1 MGTYFT
7 DGKTTAAITLH
18 EWDDATRQYAP
29 DWSADFYD
37 VGSLKPVGEIDNEPV
52 YGCDSID
59 AIIGQAMDA
68 VAGVGD
74 YDTPS
79 PNLVVDVTPVASPSP
94 RREQVMTMA
103 PGTIDADTTIR
114 GDRAMLVTTLIR
126 ALSAADAG
134 NVYTVEVAL
143 EHARD
148 ITERLIAT
156 DEAARGPYDHASDDD
171 AVNR

>member
-7 DGKTTAAITLH
+7 DGKTTVSITLH

-37 VGSLKPVGEIDNEPV
+37 VGSLKPVGEIDTDPV
-52 YGCDSID
+52 YECDSID

-79 PNLVVDVTPVASPSP
+79 PNLVVDVTPVASPSW
-94 RREQVMTMA
+94 RREQAMTMA
-103 PGTIDADTTIR
+103 PGTIDADDAIR
-114 GDRAMLVTTLIR
+114 GYRAMLVTTLIR
-126 ALSAADAG
+126 ALGAADAG
-134 NVYTVEVAL
+134 NVHTVEASL
-143 EHARD
+143 ARAHD
-148 ITERLIAT
+148 ITDRIIDA
-156 DEAARGPYDHASDDD
+156 DEAGM
-171 AVNR
+171 